1 MKPRPSRERP
11 APRPNQASFG
21 PKTAPKDAKAPIHRA
36 NSAKKGGFGAVSV
49 VVSPQG
55 VASVRRGHPW
65 IFRSSVRT
73 VLGGLDT
80 ASAGVVARIQDERGE
95 TLGAGVYDPVSPI
108 AVRVWTQG
116 PDARVD
122 ADLFRARLERALA
135 LRQAWFADGR
145 TTAYRV
151 LNGEGDRTPGFVI
164 DRYADVAV
172 LRVDGDAAREVAK
185 VLTRDLDDVLRG
197 AGITTLLE
205 REPARTGAGG
215 GAKRTTVRFGPPRD
229 KVHVAEHGVPF
240 VVDVARGQKTG
251 AFLDQRE
258 NRRRIGELVASLCAA
273 DAAGAASAEGKA
285 RREVRVLNLFSYA
298 GGFSLRAALAGA
310 TVTSVDVAAEA
321 HATAQESFRLAGV
334 DPSAHEFVTADAF
347 AWLERAKERG
357 RAWDVVVSDPPSFA
371 PSERAKPKAIAAYR
385 ALHRA
390 CAGVLAPVGT
400 FVAASCSSH
409 LLAEEFL
416 ATLDDAALGRSDL
429 RLLEL
434 HGPPRDHASL
444 PAFPE
449 GRYLKLAV
457 LG

>member
-11 APRPNQASFG
+11 APRPNPATVGRKTYSNTANTSFSRG
-21 PKTAPKDAKAPIHRA
+21 KPAKHGDFDGVA
-36 NSAKKGGFGAVSV
+36 V

-65 IFRSSVRT
+65 IFRSSVRS
-73 VLGGLDT
+73 VLGGLDA
-80 ASAGVVARIQDERGE
+80 ASGGVFARIQDERGE
-95 TLGAGVYDPVSPI
+95 TLGAGVFDPVSPI
-108 AVRVWTQG
+108 AVRVWALG
-116 PDARVD
+116 PDARID

-135 LRQAWFADGR
+135 LREAWFFDGR

-172 LRVDGDAAREVAK
+172 LRIDGDAARAVAK
-185 VLTRDLDDVLRG
+185 VLTRDLDDVLRA

-215 GAKRTTVRFGPPRD
+215 AGAGTKRTSVRFGPPRD

-258 NRRRIGELVASLCAA
+258 NRRRIGELVSERRAA
-273 DAAGAASAEGKA
+273 EAASGKGA
-285 RREVRVLNLFSYA
+285 REVRVLNLFSYA

-390 CAGVLAPVGT
+390 CAGVLAPGGT

-409 LLAEEFL
+409 ILAEEFL

-434 HGPPRDHASL
+434 YGPPRDHASL